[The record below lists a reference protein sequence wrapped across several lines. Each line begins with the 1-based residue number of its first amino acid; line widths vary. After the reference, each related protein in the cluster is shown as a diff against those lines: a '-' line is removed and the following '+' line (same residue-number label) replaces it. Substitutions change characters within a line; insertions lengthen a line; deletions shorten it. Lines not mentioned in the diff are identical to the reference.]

1 MRFNYFLK
9 FIHNLQKMFNG
20 DFIVKQSKFLL
31 FITLLYLKDCNNV
44 NNNPIFDFDFDLIS
58 DVLSL
63 AEDLIDLSKSY
74 GDYEMSKYFLP
85 QYKWVTRNKDIHLNY
100 SQLIKKYGLT
110 EEEQSDENDGS
121 GTIALSNI
129 LYYDSANDFVNN
141 IFVES
146 TGMYWI
152 VRDVE
157 DRVFYRLAS
166 NTYQDLGGPGLS
178 DGENIIHLSLSNS
191 DFLNFRRD
199 KYGELDLTDFFAIV
213 YHFTKIG
220 SIYISYFCD
229 TDYFFVINRR
239 NSMYNNKV
247 FLTVTLSLI
256 VWTLRLIS
264 AIVKLFDKL
273 YNNMFFLF
281 PILCCDVTF
290 KLIYKNRLVYII
302 GNVLYNNIPLA
313 IVVFVNLIF
322 YLNRMEMKRPLA
334 LSGSRRKFE
343 EVNSF
348 LHAGALQNKFLENF
362 CMHMTNEERR
372 LVLYDREGYK
382 TPIQNRLSIV
392 LLDCHCDN
400 NLYSKLLQ
408 SIYFYWARLT
418 QCQVWLRLH
427 HYKKYC
433 FTKFQ
438 SHWQKPYKFY
448 Y

>member
-1 MRFNYFLK
+1 
-9 FIHNLQKMFNG
+9 MFNG

-31 FITLLYLKDCNNV
+31 FITLLYLKDCNHV

-85 QYKWVTRNKDIHLNY
+85 QYKWVTRNKDIHLNF

-129 LYYDSANDFVNN
+129 LYYDSGNDFVNK

-146 TGMYWI
+146 TGSFWI

-157 DRVFYRLAS
+157 DRVFYHLAS
-166 NTYQDLGGPGLS
+166 NTYQDLSGPGLS
-178 DGENIIHLSLSNS
+178 DGENIIHVSLSNS

-199 KYGELDLTDFFAIV
+199 KYGELDLTDLFGIV

-229 TDYFFVINRR
+229 TDSFFVINRR
-239 NSMYNNKV
+239 NSRYNTKV
-247 FLTVTLSLI
+247 LLTLILSLL

-264 AIVKLFDKL
+264 AIVKLFNKV
-273 YNNMFFLF
+273 NNDIFILF
-281 PILCCDVTF
+281 PIFCCDVTL
-290 KLIYKNRLVYII
+290 KLIYKNSLVCII

-334 LSGSRRKFE
+334 LTGSRRTFE
-343 EVNSF
+343 EVKLF
-348 LHAGALQNKFLENF
+348 LHAGVLQNKFHKKPYY
-362 CMHMTNEERR
+362 MQTTNEERR

-382 TPIQNRLSIV
+382 TPIQNRLSLV
-392 LLDCHCDN
+392 LLDFHCDN
-400 NLYSKLLQ
+400 NLYSKLIK

-418 QCQVWLRLH
+418 QCQVWLRLL
-427 HYKKYC
+427 HYKKIL
-433 FTKFQ
+433 F
-438 SHWQKPYKFY
+438 YKISSSLAKAVQVLLLIENINY
-448 Y
+448 IT

>member
-1 MRFNYFLK
+1 
-9 FIHNLQKMFNG
+9 MFNG

-31 FITLLYLKDCNNV
+31 FITLLYLKDCNHV

-63 AEDLIDLSKSY
+63 AEDLIDLSKCY
-74 GDYEMSKYFLP
+74 GDYETSKYFLP
-85 QYKWVTRNKDIHLNY
+85 QNKWVTRNKDIHLNY

-110 EEEQSDENDGS
+110 EEEQSDENDDS

-129 LYYDSANDFVNN
+129 LYYDNGNDFLNKAFAD
-141 IFVES
+141 I
-146 TGMYWI
+146 TGSYWI

-157 DRVFYRLAS
+157 DRFFYHLAS
-166 NTYQDLGGPGLS
+166 NTYQDLSGPGLS
-178 DGENIIHLSLSNS
+178 DGENIIHLSFSNS

-199 KYGELDLTDFFAIV
+199 KYGELDLTDFFGIV

-220 SIYISYFCD
+220 SIYISHFCD
-229 TDYFFVINRR
+229 TDSFFVINRR
-239 NSMYNNKV
+239 NSRYNSKI

-264 AIVKLFDKL
+264 AIVRLFDKL
-273 YNNMFFLF
+273 NNDMFLLF
-281 PILCCDVTF
+281 PILCCDLTL

-334 LSGSRRKFE
+334 LTGSRRKFE

-348 LHAGALQNKFLENF
+348 LHAGVLQKKFLEKF
-362 CMHMTNEERR
+362 CMQMTNEERR
-372 LVLYDREGYK
+372 LVLCDREGYK
-382 TPIQNRLSIV
+382 TPIQNRLSLV

-400 NLYSKLLQ
+400 NLYTKLLK
-408 SIYFYWARLT
+408 SINFYWARLM
-418 QCQVWLRLH
+418 QCQVWLRLF
-427 HYKKYC
+427 HYKKILFHKISSSLAKAVQVLLLIENINYI
-433 FTKFQ
+433 T
-438 SHWQKPYKFY
+438 
-448 Y
+448 